1 MFISVYAIAKNEE
14 KFCEAFMTSASE
26 ADEVVVLD
34 TGSEDET
41 VEKLRELGAK
51 VTVKII
57 EPWRFDVA
65 RNESLKLVSREADVC
80 VCFDLDELLTP
91 GWRAAVETAWKAG
104 KTEQAHY
111 RYVWN
116 YNADGSEGTT
126 FTREKIHAPGLFE
139 WTHPVHEVLTRV
151 KTDKSAVGADGNP
164 PATPGMTNETGG
176 SPSAPTD
183 TRPEIYISG
192 FTCEHHADDT
202 KSRADYLPLLELS
215 VKEDPQDD
223 RNMHYLGREYMFRGM
238 WTKAIKTLE
247 RHLGL
252 KSAQWAPERCASM
265 RFIGRCYDALG
276 ERERAAE
283 WFERACLECP
293 QLREPWY
300 EAARHWYE
308 AATSGHRRAVQEG
321 NSASQQLRNEWA
333 WCVNYGEMALSIT
346 ARQDNS
352 YIQDGGAWAS
362 DLYQIMTVA
371 YDKTGRTVEA
381 LKMAAMALLAGNKG
395 DKSLWSNLSYAAG
408 QV

>member
-14 KFCEAFMTSASE
+14 KFCEAFMTSALE

-41 VEKLRELGAK
+41 VERLRELGAK

-65 RNESLKLVSREADVC
+65 RNESLKLVSPEADIC
-80 VCFDLDELLTP
+80 VCFDLDEILTP
-91 GWRAAVETAWKAG
+91 GWREAVEAAWKAG
-104 KTEQAHY
+104 ETEQAHY

-151 KTDKSAVGADGNP
+151 KTDKSA
-164 PATPGMTNETGG
+164 
-176 SPSAPTD
+176 PTD

-192 FTCEHHADDT
+192 FTCEHRADNA
-202 KSRADYLPLLELS
+202 KSRADYLALLELS

-223 RNMHYLGREYMFRGM
+223 RNMHYLGREYMFSGM
-238 WTKAIKTLE
+238 WLKSIKTLE

-252 KSAQWAPERCASM
+252 KSARWAPERCASM
-265 RFIGRCYDALG
+265 RFIGRCYNALG
-276 ERERAAE
+276 NRDEAAL
-283 WFERACLECP
+283 WFEKACLECP

-300 EAARHWYE
+300 EAARHWYDV
-308 AATSGHRRAVQEG
+308 AISGHRRPVQAG

-333 WCVNYGEMALSIT
+333 WVIEYGETALSVT

-352 YIQDGGAWAS
+352 YIQDGGAWGS

-371 YDKTGRTVEA
+371 YDKAGQTVEA
-381 LKMAAMALLAGNKG
+381 LKMAALALLAGDKG

-408 QV
+408 LI